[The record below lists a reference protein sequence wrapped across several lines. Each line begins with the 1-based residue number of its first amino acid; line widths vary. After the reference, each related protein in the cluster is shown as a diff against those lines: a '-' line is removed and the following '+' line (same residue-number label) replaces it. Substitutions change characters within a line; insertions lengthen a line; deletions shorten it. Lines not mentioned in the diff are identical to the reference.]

1 MVTPAAK
8 REAVAHLFCVGH
20 ERAAGVQN
28 DRLRTDD
35 GEISVP
41 PARRRRTAGT
51 AAKSGPCA
59 AALRLP
65 APARPAAT
73 GGLHGEPQTPVPA
86 LSRGAPYGPPPRRS

>member
-8 REAVAHLFCVGH
+8 REAVAHLVRVRD

-51 AAKSGPCA
+51 AASLAHVRRRFGYRRLHVL
-59 AALRLP
+59 LR
-65 APARPAAT
+65 
-73 GGLHGEPQTPVPA
+73 GGL
-86 LSRGAPYGPPPRRS
+86 R